1 MTPTFRSDLTCSRE
15 EQQGVVFYRID
26 DPKAQT
32 SFRLYE
38 IEYLIAKKLDGT
50 RTLLEVIAAV
60 KKEFNFDI
68 SEPDLQRFV
77 NQLESMGFLLGGR
90 DGEASVEQE
99 TAVMARPS
107 KAPAAAPESLD
118 LLDDAGGAEPHLDQA
133 EFDRLLRS
141 AFMHVKQGYIVHAR
155 DYFLAAKELNPTDD
169 RLAKLVHHLEI
180 IGDAS
185 GPAEV
190 EYLWNQATELFPDV
204 AARLGPFV
212 DAHSGGTQVDSD
224 EGETTGS
231 GGEDIRS
238 RLVWAVVALVVLA
251 GGIAGLVFV
260 FMEYGNHIFG
270 TAERVR
276 VAAVKAE
283 RIPIFHDGKAT
294 AVEPLNEKWL
304 KIGGDGVVDKVHV
317 AISNRVSAGDVLVSL
332 ELPDRATEQ
341 LAKAQKAVDKNTVV
355 YNKAMEKLGKITDE
369 MEGVQTERTV
379 AEEKLKGLL
388 RPQSVLKQGGVS
400 KRDIEKWK
408 TVKVEANKKLS
419 KLTKKARGPK
429 KQVANAEKKLV
440 AAQKRFESLQQ
451 QLGDNFIRAPFDG
464 RVVALNAAVGKTVK
478 AGEQLVQLRDVDG
491 VRLTF
496 EVGTAAELQTG
507 GEAHVALGRGA
518 PNRAKVLEVGEG
530 GRVVLKLEDPSGG
543 FVDIAPEEFG
553 LVKQFVEPAFR
564 IPTGGLTGA
573 EGAPYVIE
581 ALQNSAHWRNVEVL
595 SRDASSVVIR
605 DGTGTLRDGAAIV
618 VGHLEGGNLANIPD
632 GSSLVIE
639 N

>member
-212 DAHSGGTQVDSD
+212 DAHSGGTQVDRTFDRGWYGLSSPSSCSQV
-224 EGETTGS
+224 ELPAWSSCSWNMAITSLERRS
-231 GGEDIRS
+231 GCVWPRS
-238 RLVWAVVALVVLA
+238 R
-251 GGIAGLVFV
+251 
-260 FMEYGNHIFG
+260 
-270 TAERVR
+270 
-276 VAAVKAE
+276 
-283 RIPIFHDGKAT
+283 
-294 AVEPLNEKWL
+294 
-304 KIGGDGVVDKVHV
+304 
-317 AISNRVSAGDVLVSL
+317 
-332 ELPDRATEQ
+332 
-341 LAKAQKAVDKNTVV
+341 
-355 YNKAMEKLGKITDE
+355 
-369 MEGVQTERTV
+369 
-379 AEEKLKGLL
+379 
-388 RPQSVLKQGGVS
+388 
-400 KRDIEKWK
+400 
-408 TVKVEANKKLS
+408 
-419 KLTKKARGPK
+419 
-429 KQVANAEKKLV
+429 
-440 AAQKRFESLQQ
+440 
-451 QLGDNFIRAPFDG
+451 
-464 RVVALNAAVGKTVK
+464 
-478 AGEQLVQLRDVDG
+478 
-491 VRLTF
+491 
-496 EVGTAAELQTG
+496 
-507 GEAHVALGRGA
+507 
-518 PNRAKVLEVGEG
+518 
-530 GRVVLKLEDPSGG
+530 PSGFPSSMMG
-543 FVDIAPEEFG
+543 RP
-553 LVKQFVEPAFR
+553 P
-564 IPTGGLTGA
+564 PW
-573 EGAPYVIE
+573 
-581 ALQNSAHWRNVEVL
+581 SHSMRN
-595 SRDASSVVIR
+595 
-605 DGTGTLRDGAAIV
+605 G
-618 VGHLEGGNLANIPD
+618 
-632 GSSLVIE
+632 
-639 N
+639 